1 LTLVWKEK
9 HAGHPKRRTSPWAV
23 PSGQTDTSV
32 LQLYLGCSLGPSE
45 FHRVSGCFLVGGGEA
60 GWEKTYVLC
69 VCVCVC
75 VCVGV
80 CMCVCLCLC
89 VCICLYVSVY
99 VGVCVSL
106 CVCVYLYVT
115 VYVGVCV
122 SLCISVCDCVCW
134 SVCVSVHMCLCMSA
148 CVCLSIC
155 LFGWDQTKVSA
166 LIQSPL
172 QIPWSPTH
180 KPGQTSW
187 LYYYL
192 SLLHLKLCVKFS
204 VLQEDPLKLR
214 LVGKRKKIK
223 ISGWGQEK
231 EMRKR

>member
-1 LTLVWKEK
+1 VGEDLC
-9 HAGHPKRRTSPWAV
+9 
-23 PSGQTDTSV
+23 SV
-32 LQLYLGCSLGPSE
+32 
-45 FHRVSGCFLVGGGEA
+45 
-60 GWEKTYVLC
+60 C

-75 VCVGV
+75 VCW
-80 CMCVCLCLC
+80 
-89 VCICLYVSVY
+89 SVY
-99 VGVCVSL
+99 VCLSVSLCLYMSVCVCVCWSVCVS
-106 CVCVYLYVT
+106 VC
-115 VYVGVCV
+115 
-122 SLCISVCDCVCW
+122 LCISVCDCVCW